1 MNKALLIVDLQ
12 NDFCSGGKLPVPKG
26 DKVIEPLNNYIQ
38 IFQAKGLPIFA
49 SRDWHPEETK
59 HFKDSGGDWPKH
71 CIQHTKGAEFHPS
84 LSLSESTVILSA
96 GMDPESEGY
105 SAFEG
110 KSQNGKRFQEVL
122 EEQNIQK
129 LYIGGLATEF
139 CVKHTV
145 LEALK
150 RGFKVQ
156 LLIDAISGIDS
167 EAAKKAREEMI
178 TQGAE
183 KMTLDALSPI
193 RNLPAIKTGKFQKSR

>member
-1 MNKALLIVDLQ
+1 MKKALLIIDLQ
-12 NDFCSGGKLPVPKG
+12 NDFCFGGKLPVPGG
-26 DKVIEPLNNYIQ
+26 DKVIGPLNGYIQ
-38 IFQAKGLPIFA
+38 IFQAKGLPVFA
-49 SRDWHPEETK
+49 SRDWHPEKTK

-71 CIQHTKGAEFHPS
+71 CIQHTKGAEFHSS
-84 LSLSESTVILSA
+84 LSLPESAVILSA

-145 LEALK
+145 LEALS

-156 LLIDAISGIDS
+156 LLVDAIAGIDS
-167 EAAKKAREEMI
+167 GQAKKAKEEMI
-178 TQGAE
+178 AKGAE
-183 KMTLDALSPI
+183 KMTLDELSPI
-193 RNLPAIKTGKFQKSR
+193 KK

>member
-26 DKVIEPLNNYIQ
+26 DKVIEPLNNYIH

-59 HFKDSGGDWPKH
+59 HFKEFGGKWPKH
-71 CIQHTKGAEFHPS
+71 CIQNTKGAEFHPE
-84 LSLSESTVILSA
+84 LNLPESAVVLSA
-96 GMDPESEGY
+96 GMGPASEGY

-129 LYIGGLATEF
+129 LYLGGLATEF

-145 LEALK
+145 LEALS

-156 LLIDAISGIDS
+156 LLVDAIAGIDPGQ
-167 EAAKKAREEMI
+167 AKKAKEEMI
-178 TQGAE
+178 AQGAE
-183 KMTLDALSPI
+183 KMTLDKLSQT
-193 RNLPAIKTGKFQKSR
+193 KG